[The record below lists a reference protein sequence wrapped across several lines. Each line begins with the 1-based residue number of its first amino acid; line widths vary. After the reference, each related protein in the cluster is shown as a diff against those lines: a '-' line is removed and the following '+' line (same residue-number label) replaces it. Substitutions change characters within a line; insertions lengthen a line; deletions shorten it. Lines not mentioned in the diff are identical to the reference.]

1 MNKKVLVPLCAS
13 MGLLLGACTQNET
26 DALSSGLT
34 TFVATNPAT
43 RTSMA
48 TDGGGA
54 FFWEN
59 DDQIWVKDKTD
70 AWQKSVNK
78 VEGGK
83 VSTYNFQLVGSYDK
97 TGSYTV
103 HYTGKNS
110 ASADQV
116 TIATAQTQTLPNTST
131 HLGESGDC
139 GVGIAAGNTS
149 TNATFGFHLS
159 HKATCLVFAPF
170 AKGREAANYKLTKI
184 TVKSDNTIAG
194 NYTLSTQ
201 GLAIKDN
208 EQKEIVLSTPNNDK
222 AGFPLST
229 DKKDLATNGAY
240 MMIAPGTHRLSVIYH
255 VVNATKNLEKDV
267 TITINSYTYNG
278 GTHYRV
284 PGNLGVLAPNSDG
297 DHDASIDGGDLAE
310 SSDVP
315 SRYSGHNYYMWDARQ
330 NYWFAHEWD
339 AVTGVW
345 QPTTNGAKNGNYPQ
359 SNTDVSRWYHEGNGP
374 FEASVNPLFSQ
385 LPNAN
390 ELAWYVMRG
399 DAHWDNSTQWE
410 VFGEKHTG
418 GIWLKKL
425 SVIAQEQ
432 GKQPA
437 KMKEAAPNGVNLL
450 TTTNFNY
457 SNYRVA
463 LASGKPNDSEINN
476 YFFLPALGYYDGSQ
490 LYFFGSNGYYWSS
503 SAFSRD
509 SNGSSAFYLDFA
521 SGYVGVN
528 ANYRRCGYVAQPF
541 E

>member
-83 VSTYNFQLVGSYDK
+83 TSTYNFQLAGSYDK

-139 GVGIAAGNTS
+139 GVGIAAAGNTT

-170 AKGREAANYKLTKI
+170 VKGREAANYKLTKI

-208 EQKEIVLSTPNNDK
+208 EKKEIVLSTPNNDN

-240 MMIAPGTHRLSVIYH
+240 MMIAPGKHSLSVIYH

-284 PGNLGVLAPNSDG
+284 PGNLGDLGPNSDG
-297 DHDASIDGGDLAE
+297 DHVASIDGGDLVE
-310 SSDVP
+310 VFDFTS
-315 SRYSGHNYYMWDARQ
+315 YTNKYYMWDAAE
-330 NYWFAHEWD
+330 NYWSGHEWGSTD
-339 AVTGVW
+339 SW
-345 QPTTNGAKNGNYPQ
+345 QPIEEGVQNDKYPK
-359 SNTDVSRWYHEGNGP
+359 SKEADASRWFNEAEGV
-374 FEASVNPLFSQ
+374 FEASNPLFKK

-390 ELAWYVMRG
+390 EMVWYVMKG
-399 DAHWDNSTQWE
+399 DPHWDNTTQWE
-410 VFGEKHTG
+410 AFGEKHTG

-425 SVIAQEQ
+425 SVIANENN
-432 GKQPA
+432 KQLA
-437 KMKEAAPNGVNLL
+437 DLKLKNHEGIDMR
-450 TTTNFNY
+450 TTYNFY
-457 SNYRVA
+457 EVVPID
-463 LASGKPNDSEINN
+463 GKPNDSEINN
-476 YFFLPALGYYDGSQ
+476 YFFLPALGYYGSGQ
-490 LYFFGSNGYYWSS
+490 LSDFGSNGNYWSS
-503 SAFSRD
+503 SAHPSD
-509 SNGSSAFYLDFA
+509 
-521 SGYVGVN
+521 SGYVYFLNFNSGSVLVNVTSRDYGV
-528 ANYRRCGYVAQPF
+528 VAQPF

>member
-83 VSTYNFQLVGSYDK
+83 TNTYNFQLAGSYDK

-194 NYTLSTQ
+194 NYTLSAQ

-208 EQKEIVLSTPNNDK
+208 EQKEIVLSTPNNDN

-240 MMIAPGTHRLSVIYH
+240 MMIAPGTHSLSVIYH

-267 TITINSYTYNG
+267 TITINSFTYNG

-297 DHDASIDGGDLAE
+297 DHVASIDGGDLAE

-315 SRYSGHNYYMWDARQ
+315 SLYSGHNYYMWDAKE
-330 NYWFAHEWD
+330 NYWSGHEWN
-339 AVTGVW
+339 AVTEVW
-345 QPTTNGAKNGNYPQ
+345 QPTTNDATNGNYAK
-359 SNTDVSRWYHEGNGP
+359 SNADGSRWYHEGSGD
-374 FEASVNPLFSQ
+374 FEASVNSLFSQ

-390 ELAWYVMRG
+390 EMAWYIMRG
-399 DAHWDNSTQWE
+399 DPHWDNTTRWE
-410 VFGEKHTG
+410 AFGKTYTG
-418 GIWLKKL
+418 GLWLKKL

-432 GKQPA
+432 GRQPA
-437 KMKEAAPNGVNLL
+437 KMKTAAPDGVNLL
-450 TTTNFNY
+450 ATTNFNF
-457 SNYRVA
+457 NYYKVDPT
-463 LASGKPNDSEINN
+463 SGKPNDSEISK
-476 YFFLPALGYYDGSQ
+476 YFFLPALGYYNSGQ
-490 LYFFGSNGYYWSS
+490 LYKCGSLGTYWSS
-503 SAFSRD
+503 SADPSNSSEAYRLAFSSDFVLIRD
-509 SNGSSAFYLDFA
+509 IGRYY
-521 SGYVGVN
+521 GI
-528 ANYRRCGYVAQPF
+528 VAQPF

>member
-34 TFVATNPAT
+34 TFVATNSAT

-83 VSTYNFQLVGSYDK
+83 TNTYNFQLAGSYDK

-170 AKGREAANYKLTKI
+170 VKGREAANYKLTKI
-184 TVKSDNTIAG
+184 TVKSDNPIAG
-194 NYTLSTQ
+194 NYTLSAQ

-208 EQKEIVLSTPNNDK
+208 EQKEIVLSTPNNDN

-240 MMIAPGTHRLSVIYH
+240 MMIAPGTHSLSVIYH
-255 VVNATKNLEKDV
+255 VVNATKKLEKDV
-267 TITINSYTYNG
+267 TLTINPFTYEG
-278 GTHYRV
+278 GHHYRV
-284 PGNLGVLAPNSDG
+284 PGNLGALAPNSDG
-297 DHDASIDGGDLAE
+297 DHDASIDGGDLVVG

-315 SRYSGHNYYMWDARQ
+315 SLYSGHNYYEWDAKE
-330 NYWFAHEWD
+330 NFWSGHEWD
-339 AVTGVW
+339 AATPW
-345 QPTTNGAKNGNYPQ
+345 QPKGTTGSNENYPKDK
-359 SNTDVSRWYHEGNGP
+359 TADASRLYNEDYRI
-374 FEASVNPLFSQ
+374 FEASVNPLFKQ

-390 ELAWYVMRG
+390 EMAWYVMKG
-399 DAHWDNSTQWE
+399 DAHWDNSTRWDA
-410 VFGEKHTG
+410 FGEKHTG

-432 GKQPA
+432 GMQLA
-437 KMKEAAPNGVNLL
+437 KMKEVAPNGVNLI
-450 TTTNFNY
+450 TIRNFDSDNY
-457 SNYRVA
+457 TISPR
-463 LASGKPNDSEINN
+463 SGKPNNSEISK
-476 YFFLPALGYYDGSQ
+476 YFFLPALGYYHSDRLNRLGSD
-490 LYFFGSNGYYWSS
+490 GYYWSS
-503 SAFSRD
+503 SAYHSA
-509 SNGSSAFYLDFA
+509 SSSAYFLNFISGSVSVNYYLR
-521 SGYVGVN
+521 GL
-528 ANYRRCGYVAQPF
+528 GYVAHPF

>member
-83 VSTYNFQLVGSYDK
+83 VSTYNFQLAGSYDK

-315 SRYSGHNYYMWDARQ
+315 SRYSGHNYYMWDAKE
-330 NYWFAHEWD
+330 NYWSGHEWD
-339 AVTGVW
+339 AVTEAW
-345 QPTTNGAKNGNYPQ
+345 QPKGTGSNGNYPK
-359 SNTDVSRWYHEGNGP
+359 DKAADGPRWYHEGDGA
-374 FEASVNPLFSQ
+374 FEASVNSLFNQ

-425 SVIAQEQ
+425 SVIAQENK
-432 GKQPA
+432 KQLSDL
-437 KMKEAAPNGVNLL
+437 KSMNHEGIDLR
-450 TTTNFNY
+450 TNANTY
-457 SNYRVA
+457 SISPK
-463 LASGKPNDSEINN
+463 SGKPNDSEINN
-476 YFFLPALGYYDGSQ
+476 YFFLPALGRYYSGQLSNLGS
-490 LYFFGSNGYYWSS
+490 YGYYWSS
-503 SAFSRD
+503 SAYPSD
-509 SNGSSAFYLDFA
+509 SSLAYGLYFY
-521 SGYVGVN
+521 SGYVSVDSNSRYYGFV
-528 ANYRRCGYVAQPF
+528 VQPF

>member
-1 MNKKVLVPLCAS
+1 MNKKVLIPLCAS

-34 TFVATNPAT
+34 TFVATNSAT
-43 RTSMA
+43 RTSMNSV
-48 TDGGGA
+48 GA

-83 VSTYNFQLVGSYDK
+83 TSTYNFQLAGSYDK

-139 GVGIAAGNTS
+139 GVGIAAAGNST

-170 AKGREAANYKLTKI
+170 VTGREAANYKLTKI

-208 EQKEIVLSTPNNDK
+208 EQTEIVLSTPNNDN

-240 MMIAPGTHRLSVIYH
+240 MMIAPGAHSLSVIYH
-255 VVNATKNLEKDV
+255 VVNAAKNLEKDV
-267 TITINSYTYNG
+267 TITINPFTYEG
-278 GTHYRV
+278 GHHYRV
-284 PGNLGVLAPNSDG
+284 PGNLGDLGPNTDG
-297 DHDASIDGGDLAE
+297 DHEASIDGGELVEMFDFT
-310 SSDVP
+310 S
-315 SRYSGHNYYMWDARQ
+315 YTKKYYMWDAAE
-330 NYWFAHEWD
+330 NYWSGHEWNSAD
-339 AVTGVW
+339 PW
-345 QPTTNGAKNGNYPQ
+345 QPTVADGKNEHYPK
-359 SNTDVSRWYHEGNGP
+359 SKEADPSRWYHEGNGA
-374 FEASVNPLFSQ
+374 FEASVNPLFKK

-390 ELAWYVMRG
+390 EMAWYVMKG
-399 DAHWDNSTQWE
+399 DPHWDNSAQWKA
-410 VFGEKHTG
+410 FGKVYTG

-425 SVIAQEQ
+425 SVIAQENN
-432 GKQPA
+432 KQLA
-437 KMKEAAPNGVNLL
+437 DLKDKNHEGIDMRTIYKS
-450 TTTNFNY
+450 Y
-457 SNYRVA
+457 SISPI
-463 LASGKPNDSEINN
+463 SGKPKDSEISK
-476 YFFLPALGYYDGSQ
+476 YFFLPALGYYTGGQ
-490 LYFFGSNGYYWSS
+490 LYQLGSLGYYWSS
-503 SAFSRD
+503 STDPSISRD
-509 SNGSSAFYLDFA
+509 AYSMYFHSGSIDVYGNKNRYYGL
-521 SGYVGVN
+521 
-528 ANYRRCGYVAQPF
+528 VAQPF

>member
-83 VSTYNFQLVGSYDK
+83 TSTYNFQLAGSYDK

-139 GVGIAAGNTS
+139 GVGIAAAGNTT

-170 AKGREAANYKLTKI
+170 VKGREAANYKLTKI

-194 NYTLSTQ
+194 NYTLSAQ

-208 EQKEIVLSTPNNDK
+208 EQKEIVLSTPNNDN

-240 MMIAPGTHRLSVIYH
+240 MMIAPGKHSLSVIYH

-284 PGNLGVLAPNSDG
+284 PGNLGDLGPNSDG
-297 DHDASIDGGDLAE
+297 DHVASIDGGDLVE
-310 SSDVP
+310 VFDFTS
-315 SRYSGHNYYMWDARQ
+315 YTNKYYMWDAAE
-330 NYWFAHEWD
+330 NYWSGHEWGSTD
-339 AVTGVW
+339 SW
-345 QPTTNGAKNGNYPQ
+345 QPIEEGVQNDKYPK
-359 SNTDVSRWYHEGNGP
+359 SKEADASRWFNEAEGV
-374 FEASVNPLFSQ
+374 FEASNPLFKK

-390 ELAWYVMRG
+390 EMVWYVMKG
-399 DAHWDNSTQWE
+399 DPHWDNTTQWKA
-410 VFGEKHTG
+410 FGKTYIG
-418 GIWLKKL
+418 GVWLKKL
-425 SVIAQEQ
+425 SVIAQENNEQ
-432 GKQPA
+432 LDDLKLKNHDGIDMRNTYKDY
-437 KMKEAAPNGVNLL
+437 GV
-450 TTTNFNY
+450 
-457 SNYRVA
+457 VPI
-463 LASGKPNDSEINN
+463 SGKPKNSEISK
-476 YFFLPALGYYDGSQ
+476 YFFLPALGYYTGGQLISPGFVGS
-490 LYFFGSNGYYWSS
+490 YWSS
-503 SAFSRD
+503 SAYPNDSRYAYNLYIS
-509 SNGSSAFYLDFA
+509 SNTVDVYSHDNRLHGF
-521 SGYVGVN
+521 V
-528 ANYRRCGYVAQPF
+528 VAQPRLF
-541 E
+541 Y